1 MNSIFSLVYMRIRAR
16 LLYSWHVD
24 IHEYAVRKKENM
36 SRKFVLFSFIVMV
49 GLLLAACAPATQP
62 TAEAPVVSEPT
73 EPAAPVEE
81 EAAPADPGKL
91 VIYSGRSE
99 GLVAPIIQQFADATG
114 IEVEVRYGSTA
125 EIAAALL
132 EEGANSPADVFY
144 AQDPGGIGAVEDA
157 GLLAQLPASI
167 LERVASGYASPN
179 GYWVGITARARI
191 VVYNTEA
198 INPAELPADLR
209 GFTAPEWNGRIGV
222 PPTNASFVT
231 MVTAMRQ
238 LWGEDETRAWLE
250 GIAANNPVYYS
261 NNTGVVEAVA
271 AGEVEV
277 GFVNHYYLYRF
288 LAEQGE
294 GYGARNHYLNNGGP
308 DSLVMVSGAGILA
321 SSQNQDNAQR
331 FLQFMLSQVA
341 QQYFASSTYEY
352 PLVEGVSTSTLLVPL
367 SELTTPDIAMGGL
380 SDMSGSAAMIEE
392 AGMVP

>member
-1 MNSIFSLVYMRIRAR
+1 
-16 LLYSWHVD
+16 
-24 IHEYAVRKKENM
+24 M
-36 SRKFVLFSFIVMV
+36 SRKFAVLSFVLMV
-49 GLLLAACAPATQP
+49 GLLLGACAAPAPQP
-62 TAEAPVVSEPT
+62 TAEAPVAAEPT
-73 EPAAPVEE
+73 EPAAVEE

-132 EEGANSPADVFY
+132 EEGANSPADIYY
-144 AQDPGGIGAVEDA
+144 AQDPGGLGAIEDA
-157 GLLAQLPASI
+157 GLLTTLPASI
-167 LERVASGYASPN
+167 LDRVAAGYASPN
-179 GYWVGITARARI
+179 GAWVGITARARI
-191 VVYNTEA
+191 IVYNVDS
-198 INPAELPADLR
+198 INPAELPGDLR
-209 GFTAPEWNGRIGV
+209 DFTAPEWNGRIGV

-238 LWGEDETRAWLE
+238 LWGEAETQAWLE

-261 NNTGVVEAVA
+261 NNTGVVEGVA

-321 SSQNQDNAQR
+321 NGKNQDNAVR

-367 SELTTPDIAMGGL
+367 SELNTPDISLGGL
-380 SDMSGSAAMIEE
+380 SDVSGSAAMIEA